1 MTVYVIQEWSIK
13 ENCWLDTTIEF
24 EFYSLA
30 LLQLMKLQNHRKCV
44 QIAVKSKKVSV
55 A

>member
-13 ENCWLDTTIEF
+13 ESEWIDTTLQF
-24 EFYSLA
+24 QFYSLA
-30 LLQLMKLQNHRKCV
+30 LLQMMKLQNQRKCV